1 MRYPHSSV
9 FMVLVLLLAG
19 CFRSPAARFY
29 SLIAEPQVEASPPL
43 LSDGVRLE
51 VSSIIFPKYLDD
63 PRMVVRMGTNELRR
77 DEYERW
83 IEAPRINFR
92 DALLKRLS
100 EDLKSA
106 NVFSSDNYSQRRG
119 TQLLQVEVLQFDV
132 TEEGKALL
140 QVRWAIGANRD
151 VIATGP
157 LTVSEFSGTAEGS
170 SGEDHVA
177 ALSKLLREFSQV
189 VAQAVLLKR

>member
-43 LSDGVRLE
+43 LSGGVRLE

-63 PRMVVRMGTNELRR
+63 PRMVVRTGLNEITR

-83 IEAPRINFR
+83 IESLRINFR

-100 EDLKSA
+100 EDLQSA
-106 NVFSSDNYSQRRG
+106 NVFSSDTYSQRRG
-119 TQLLQVEVLQFDV
+119 NRVLQVEVLQFDV
-132 TEEGKALL
+132 TDEGRALL
-140 QVRWAIGANRD
+140 KVRWALGANRD
-151 VIATGP
+151 EIAHAP
-157 LTVSEFSGTAEGS
+157 LAVSEFYGS
-170 SGEDHVA
+170 SEGDSSEAHVA
-177 ALSKLLREFSQV
+177 ALSKLVIDFSRV
-189 VAQAVLLKR
+189 VAQGVLLK